1 MEVYNDS
8 RSVNVNVNMNSN
20 VQLNIGQVLNFVKNK
35 NEAKWFCL
43 QNSNFFYY
51 N

>member
-8 RSVNVNVNMNSN
+8 RLINVNVNLNSN
-20 VQLNIGQVLNFVKNK
+20 VQLNIGKVINAVKNK

-43 QNSNFFYY
+43 QNSM
-51 N
+51 